1 MTKTIKYYTILLGL
15 PLKVAKFKTMKKT
28 ILKINNLAKELNISI
43 QTIKNYET
51 WGILPKARRDEK
63 KWRYYT
69 NEDILKIK
77 ALFADEIKQD
87 LNKHK
92 KKESFNDYCSD

>member
-1 MTKTIKYYTILLGL
+1 
-15 PLKVAKFKTMKKT
+15 MKKN
-28 ILKINNLAKELNISI
+28 IIKINDLANQLNVSI
-43 QTIKNYET
+43 QTVKNYEA
-51 WGILPKARRDEK
+51 WGLLPKARRDEK

-69 NEDILKIK
+69 VEDVLKIK

-92 KKESFNDYCSD
+92 KRDN

>member
-1 MTKTIKYYTILLGL
+1 
-15 PLKVAKFKTMKKT
+15 MKKNK
-28 ILKINNLAKELNISI
+28 IKINNLAKELNVSI

-69 NEDILKIK
+69 QEDVLKIK
-77 ALFADEIKQD
+77 ALFAEEIRQD

-92 KKESFNDYCSD
+92 KRYQ